1 MRRWQVRRAGGLA
14 ALAPLFS
21 LAAQEQPVI
30 RVNVNL
36 VRVVTT
42 VKTQSG
48 ELVKA
53 LQKEDFQIF

>member
-1 MRRWQVRRAGGLA
+1 MAKCGWKESGTIMRRWPVRRAGGLA

-21 LAAQEQPVI
+21 LAVQAQPVI

-48 ELVKA
+48 
-53 LQKEDFQIF
+53 